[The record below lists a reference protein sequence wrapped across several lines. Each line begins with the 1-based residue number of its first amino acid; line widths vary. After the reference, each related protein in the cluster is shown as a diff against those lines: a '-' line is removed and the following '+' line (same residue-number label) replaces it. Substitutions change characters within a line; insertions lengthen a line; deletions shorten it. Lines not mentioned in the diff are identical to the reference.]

1 MKKLFYL
8 FIPIV
13 LLFSCTDLDEI
24 NDRLDE
30 HDDRLAKLENLVNDA
45 NSTIKNLQML
55 VEAQENKV
63 SIISYDALPDGSGYV
78 LEMSDGTEITLKN
91 GSDGKSPTIGVKE
104 VDGVLY
110 WTING
115 EIMLDADGNGIKA
128 EGLDGE
134 DGVTGQTPQIRVN
147 VEGNWEISLDNG
159 KTWQAILDEDGKPVK
174 AIGSDAEIDLTI
186 TETEDSIIII
196 YNGQT
201 FIIPKESSVE
211 VTPQI
216 PHFYIDTDDGVPIVE
231 KRVYI
236 DATIRLEGGDKYDN
250 FEGRGAIRG
259 RGNSTWNMPKKPYRF
274 KLDEAASLLGL
285 VAEKNW
291 VLLQNYIDPSLMCN
305 SVAMRT
311 GQLLEI
317 PFTHHM
323 IPVDVTLNGEYIGS
337 YTFTEHK
344 EVTEN
349 RINVGKDGWLI
360 ELDVA
365 FDEDFKFHSN
375 SYELPV
381 MIQYPKLGKMSD
393 SDATAIFNEMKD
405 SFNSL
410 EALIYDDSFPNTD
423 YLEYLDSKSFVNYL
437 IVYTLTLNR
446 EINWPKSTYLYK
458 KNDEKYCMG
467 PIWDFDNSFGHRWSH
482 KDTHFT
488 RSDSPLFIENDNNFK
503 GGIFFSRI
511 ASDSV
516 IQKLYKEEWSK
527 FKQNSYPILVDYIKE
542 YAELIRDSHARDQE
556 VWGIS
561 SGSIDK
567 YRDQMLDWLE
577 QRVAYMDNLT
587 ANY

>member
-1 MKKLFYL
+1 MKKTILFIL

-24 NDRLDE
+24 NERLDD
-30 HDDRLAKLENLVNDA
+30 HDGRLAKLENLVNDA
-45 NSTIKNLQML
+45 NLTIKNLQML

-63 SIISYDALPDGSGYV
+63 SIISYDALSDGSGYV

-91 GSDGKSPTIGVKE
+91 GSDGKSPTIGVE
-104 VDGVLY
+104 ELDGVLY

-115 EIMLDADGNGIKA
+115 EIMRDADGNGIKA
-128 EGLDGE
+128 EGIDGE
-134 DGVTGQTPQIRVN
+134 DGATGQTPQIRVN

-211 VTPQI
+211 VAPQI
-216 PHFYIDTDDGVPIVE
+216 PHFYIDTDDGIPIVE
-231 KRVYI
+231 KSVYI
-236 DATIRLEGGDKYDN
+236 DATIRLEGGNSYDD

-259 RGNSTWNMPKKPYRF
+259 RGNSTWGMPKKPYRF
-274 KLDEAASLLGL
+274 KLNEAASLLGL
-285 VAEKNW
+285 AAEKNW

-305 SVAMRT
+305 SVAMKT
-311 GQLLEI
+311 GQLLEM

-349 RINVGKDGWLI
+349 RINIGKDGWLI
-360 ELDVA
+360 ELDKNY
-365 FDEDFKFHSN
+365 DEDFKFYSN

-381 MIQYPKLGKMSD
+381 MIQYPELGKMSD
-393 SDATAIFNEMKD
+393 SDATTMFNEMKD

-410 EALIYDDSFPNTD
+410 EALIYDDSFPNSD
-423 YLEYLDSKSFVNYL
+423 YLEY
-437 IVYTLTLNR
+437 
-446 EINWPKSTYLYK
+446 
-458 KNDEKYCMG
+458 
-467 PIWDFDNSFGHRWSH
+467 
-482 KDTHFT
+482 
-488 RSDSPLFIENDNNFK
+488 
-503 GGIFFSRI
+503 
-511 ASDSV
+511 
-516 IQKLYKEEWSK
+516 
-527 FKQNSYPILVDYIKE
+527 
-542 YAELIRDSHARDQE
+542 
-556 VWGIS
+556 
-561 SGSIDK
+561 
-567 YRDQMLDWLE
+567 
-577 QRVAYMDNLT
+577 
-587 ANY
+587 